1 MLCKI
6 IVIGFGV
13 LYLLALGLL
22 AVGTFG
28 LFGQAPDPLAGV
40 FVVPLG
46 LPWNRLAMGAPE
58 ALLPWIG
65 VIAPLVNLGILAALC
80 RWFSSRN

>member
-22 AVGTFG
+22 AIGTFG
-28 LFGQAPDPLAGV
+28 LFGQEPDPLAGV
-40 FVVPLG
+40 FLVPLG
-46 LPWNRLAMGAPE
+46 LPWNRLAVGAPE

-65 VIAPLVNLGILAALC
+65 ALSPLVNLGILSALC
-80 RWFSSRN
+80 RWFSARN

>member
-28 LFGQAPDPLAGV
+28 LFGQEPDPLAGV

-65 VIAPLVNLGILAALC
+65 ALAPLVNLGILAALC
-80 RWFSSRN
+80 RWFSARN

>member
-13 LYLLALGLL
+13 LYFLALGLL

-28 LFGQAPDPLAGV
+28 LFGQEPDPLAGV

-58 ALLPWIG
+58 AFLPWIG
-65 VIAPLVNLGILAALC
+65 VIAPLVNLGILSALC
-80 RWFSSRN
+80 RWFSARN

>member
-22 AVGTFG
+22 AIGTFG
-28 LFGQAPDPLAGV
+28 LFGQEPDPLAGV

-65 VIAPLVNLGILAALC
+65 VIAPLVNLGILSALC
-80 RWFSSRN
+80 RWFSARN

>member
-22 AVGTFG
+22 AIGTFG
-28 LFGQAPDPLAGV
+28 LFGQEPDPLAGV

-65 VIAPLVNLGILAALC
+65 ALAPLVNLGILAALC
-80 RWFSSRN
+80 RWFSAQN